1 MNTREEME
9 TMVRE
14 GLMRLAFGK
23 INDAVRLA
31 YEKELSQRQLK
42 RLDLFSVAGVKLSKD
57 GAVEIRFADRL
68 AALEKLSE
76 LAEKQQGE
84 DEVGRMIEL
93 IYGDKGTGE
102 AKSDD

>member
-1 MNTREEME
+1 M
-9 TMVRE
+9 
-14 GLMRLAFGK
+14 
-23 INDAVRLA
+23 
-31 YEKELSQRQLK
+31 
-42 RLDLFSVAGVKLSKD
+42 
-57 GAVEIRFADRL
+57 EIRFADRL

-84 DEVGRMIEL
+84 DEAGRMIEL